1 MANEY
6 SVDNKYQVFTIS
18 LTNGLQNYEIDTM
31 LISNFLTTFFVDD
44 NGDSINTGKVNI
56 SITSSK
62 NYGLTFLNGSKYKAQ
77 FQKLYLNAQPQPNTN
92 VRVFT
97 SIDCFYEKETPVTN
111 AVLTQPLIIEPEKIN
126 YDIYVNGGTVNNQA
140 VGVLISSTL
149 NSKTVKGIKSIILS
163 NLNNNHTLYYG
174 TNINAG
180 NYLTKAGRIEAG
192 EKLSIDFNPQ
202 AKAPYDF
209 TIYSPDSVDYQYSVL
224 FSY

>member
-1 MANEY
+1 MANEF
-6 SVDNKYQVFTIS
+6 SVDNKYQVFTIP

-44 NGDSINTGKVNI
+44 SGNSINTGKVNI

-111 AVLTQPLIIEPEKIN
+111 AVLTQPIDIANVPQN
-126 YDIYVNGGTVNNQA
+126 YDIFSNGSDNN
-140 VGVLISSTL
+140 GLTTLLISNSL
-149 NSKTVKGIKSIILS
+149 NGKTVKGIKSVLIS
-163 NLNNNHTLYYG
+163 NLDTTETLYVGNSFG
-174 TNINAG
+174 TG
-180 NYLTKAGRIEAG
+180 NYNTKATPVYAG
-192 EKLSIDFNPQ
+192 EKFSLDFNPM
-202 AKAPYDF
+202 AIAPYS
-209 TIYSPDSVDYQYSVL
+209 ILLYSVNSCKFQYSVS
-224 FSY
+224 FTY

>member
-6 SVDNKYQVFTIS
+6 SVDNKYQVFTIP
-18 LTNGLQNYEIDTM
+18 LTNGLQDYEIDTM

-111 AVLTQPLIIEPEKIN
+111 AVLTQPIDISNVPQN
-126 YDIYVNGGTVNNQA
+126 YDIFSNGSDNN
-140 VGVLISSTL
+140 GLTTLLISSSL
-149 NSKTVKGIKSIILS
+149 NGRTVKGIKSVLIS
-163 NLNNNHTLYYG
+163 NLDTAETLYVG
-174 TNINAG
+174 NSFGSG
-180 NYLTKAGRIEAG
+180 NYNTKATPVYAG
-192 EKLSIDFNPQ
+192 EKFSLDFNPL
-202 AKAPYDF
+202 AIAPYS
-209 TIYSPDSVDYQYSVL
+209 ILLYSANSCKYQYSVS
-224 FSY
+224 FTY

>member
-6 SVDNKYQVFTIS
+6 STDNKYQVFTIP

-44 NGDSINTGKVNI
+44 NGNSINTGKVNI

-77 FQKLYLNAQPQPNTN
+77 FQKLYLNAQPQPNIN

-111 AVLTQPLIIEPEKIN
+111 AVLNEPLIIEPEN
-126 YDIYVNGGTVNNQA
+126 VRYDIFVNGVTINNS
-140 VGVLISSTL
+140 VTGVLVSDTL
-149 NSKTVKGIKSIILS
+149 NGKTVKGIKSIIIS
-163 NLNNNHTLYYG
+163 NLDNNHTLYYG
-174 TNINAG
+174 TGINAG

-209 TIYSPDSVDYQYSVL
+209 TLYTPNSIDVGYSVL